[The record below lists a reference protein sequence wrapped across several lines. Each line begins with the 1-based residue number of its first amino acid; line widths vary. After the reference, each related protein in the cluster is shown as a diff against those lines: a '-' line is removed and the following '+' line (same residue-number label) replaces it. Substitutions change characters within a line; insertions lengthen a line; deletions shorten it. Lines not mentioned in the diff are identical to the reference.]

1 MIQFDK
7 VSKIYS
13 KNKRNIYSLK
23 QIELKINKGEFL
35 VVSGPSGS
43 GKTTLLLTI
52 GAMLKPTEGILNIDN
67 DNIYS
72 LSERKLN
79 EFRSAR
85 IGFIFQM
92 FHLIP
97 YLNVID
103 NILLP
108 PGKYNLKKANNLIS
122 TLNLEERKFFKPGE
136 LSAGEKQRLATARSL
151 INDPDI
157 ILADEPTGNLDP
169 ENTAVIIKHLVDF
182 NKMGKTIVLVTHG
195 QESKHHADRIVNLK
209 KGEILTIENITGKAQ

>member
-1 MIQFDK
+1 MMINLK
-7 VSKIYS
+7 NISKKYT
-13 KNKRNIYSLK
+13 KRNRSVFALNK
-23 QIELKINKGEFL
+23 VNLQIDSGEFI

-52 GAMLKPTEGILNIDN
+52 GAMLKPTEGEIIIDG
-67 DNIYS
+67 DNVYC
-72 LSERKLN
+72 LKENKLN
-79 EFRSAR
+79 EFRSAK
-85 IGFIFQM
+85 IGFVFQM

-108 PGKYNLKKANNLIS
+108 PGNNNLKKLNDIINM
-122 TLNLEERKFFKPGE
+122 LNLKERKFFKPGE
-136 LSAGEKQRLATARSL
+136 LSAGEKQRVAIARAL

-169 ENTAVIIKHLVDF
+169 ENTAAIINYLREFNQKGKTVII
-182 NKMGKTIVLVTHG
+182 VTHG
-195 QESKHHADRIVNLK
+195 NEAKQYADRLVHLK
-209 KGEILTIENITGKAQ
+209 EGGIIEN